1 MLGRLTYLALAAVVL
16 ALWALMVTV
25 TGPAITKAAGG
36 LAPFDLRITGYDL
49 AQAQAFLSRI
59 SGPGR
64 DLYLEAQLRLDTFFP
79 VVLGLFL
86 TWSFVALYP
95 RLPATLLAVVAMAG
109 GGADLV
115 ENARVAVMLRAPE
128 VTAEMVAAASQATV
142 AKWALDGVA
151 LTAFALGIAI
161 SALRRLRGAG

>member
-1 MLGRLTYLALAAVVL
+1 MLGRLTYLALAAVAL
-16 ALWALMVTV
+16 ALWALLVTV

-49 AQAQAFLSRI
+49 TQAQAFLSRI

-86 TWSFVALYP
+86 TWSFVVLYP
-95 RLPATLLAVVAMAG
+95 RLPATVLAVIAMAG
-109 GGADLV
+109 AAADLV
-115 ENARVAVMLRAPE
+115 ENARIATMLRADE
-128 VTAEMVAAASQATV
+128 VTAAMVAAASQATV
-142 AKWALDGVA
+142 TKWALDGLA
-151 LTAFALGIAI
+151 LAAFALGLGL
-161 SALRRLRGAG
+161 ALYRRFARN